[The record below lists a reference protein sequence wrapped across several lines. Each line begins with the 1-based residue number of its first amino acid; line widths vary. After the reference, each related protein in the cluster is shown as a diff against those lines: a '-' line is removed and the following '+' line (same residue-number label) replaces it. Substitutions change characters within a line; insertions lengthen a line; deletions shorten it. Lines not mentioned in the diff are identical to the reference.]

1 MVLFLLFFAH
11 YVGVSR
17 RQHSFGIALGFGSFA
32 VVELVLICSFV
43 GNHLGGAWLSIL
55 NMAAYNAS
63 LVVWFGYVVVKRP
76 ARDAS
81 ASLLQPQRWEQSLYD
96 IHHPLP
102 ADSLIPMFDAM
113 VDRAISRTR
122 QDLAAH
128 EVAHEVVHKHE
139 VAHKNERAPAAAASA
154 AAATGGFSIPV
165 VPVSS
170 KT

>member
-55 NMAAYNAS
+55 NMAAYNTS
-63 LVVWFGYVVVKRP
+63 LLVWFGYVVVKRP

-81 ASLLQPQRWEQSLYD
+81 VSLLQPQRWEQSLYD

-102 ADSLIPMFDAM
+102 ADSLIPMFEGM

-122 QDLAAH
+122 QDLAVGH
-128 EVAHEVVHKHE
+128 EAPRE
-139 VAHKNERAPAAAASA
+139 NERVPAAASA
-154 AAATGGFSIPV
+154 AAAGGGYSIPIT
-165 VPVSS
+165 PVSS